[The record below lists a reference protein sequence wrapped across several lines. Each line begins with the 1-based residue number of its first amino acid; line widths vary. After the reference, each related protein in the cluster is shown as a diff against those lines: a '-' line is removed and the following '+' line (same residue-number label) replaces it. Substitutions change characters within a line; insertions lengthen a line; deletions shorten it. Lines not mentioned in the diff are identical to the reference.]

1 MPAIEE
7 IKQLIADNKLETA
20 ISRLTE
26 MIAANPQSDEAHLLR
41 GHAYR
46 KKEDWKRALS
56 DYATA
61 RNINPDNNAA
71 AIAYESTVEVLN
83 FYNTDLYNP

>member
-1 MPAIEE
+1 MPDFEKIKQLLAQNKLQPAIEM
-7 IKQLIADNKLETA
+7 LNA
-20 ISRLTE
+20 IIEATPE
-26 MIAANPQSDEAHLLR
+26 SDEAHLLR

-46 KKEDWKRALS
+46 KMEDWKRALS

-61 RNINPDNNAA
+61 RSINPDNSAA
-71 AIAYESTVEVLN
+71 DIAYNSTVEVLN